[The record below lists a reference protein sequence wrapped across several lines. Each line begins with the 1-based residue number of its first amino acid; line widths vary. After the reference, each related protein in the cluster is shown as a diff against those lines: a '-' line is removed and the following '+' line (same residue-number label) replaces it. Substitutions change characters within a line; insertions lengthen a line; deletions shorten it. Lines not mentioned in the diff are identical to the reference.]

1 MTTALRQTATLA
13 WRGLRHLR
21 HDPGDLVIR
30 GTQPAL
36 VLVLFTFVFGGQM
49 AGSTH
54 DYLQFGLA
62 GILAQAAT
70 FATMATAIALRTD
83 ISTGLFDR
91 LRSLPISR
99 LAPLAGQVVADVVL
113 QLFATVMLLV
123 LGVVLGFRFGTGAL
137 AVLAALGLLV
147 CFSIALSWVA
157 ILIALLART
166 AEQVQIIALS
176 AVMPLTF
183 ASGAF
188 ARVDSMPGWLRA
200 FAKVNPVTTLSDA
213 VRGLLAGGPVA
224 APAAETL
231 AVCAGLTLVVA
242 PLAVGAFRRRI

>member
-1 MTTALRQTATLA
+1 MITAWRQTATLT
-13 WRGLRHLR
+13 WRGLTHIR

-36 VLVLFTFVFGGQM
+36 VLVLFTYVFGGQM

-62 GILAQAAT
+62 GILAQATT
-70 FATMATAIALRTD
+70 FASMATAIALRTD

-99 LAPLAGQVVADVVL
+99 FAPLAGQVVADVLL
-113 QLFATVMLLV
+113 QLFATVVLLA
-123 LGVVLGFRFGTGAL
+123 LGVALGFRFGTNPL

-147 CFSIALSWVA
+147 CFSVTLSWVA

-188 ARVDSMPGWLRA
+188 ARVDSMPGWLRT
-200 FAKVNPVTTLSDA
+200 FAKVNPVTTLSDS
-213 VRGLLAGGPVA
+213 VRGLIAGGPVA
-224 APAAETL
+224 APAVQTL
-231 AVCAGLTLVVA
+231 VVCVGLTLVLA
-242 PLAVGAFRRRI
+242 PLALRTFQRRL